1 MTINYSVIIQSKQ
14 MVYLLQEAHTERKYV
29 QVKREPPPVKKTH
42 NRTFRNIAF
51 CITIAP

>member
-1 MTINYSVIIQSKQ
+1 

-42 NRTFRNIAF
+42 TTGHSETLHFALLLHHEVI
-51 CITIAP
+51 